1 MTIIGVIFMCKNKC
15 HLKPNRCCALCQDLE
30 KEDINDTYGTY
41 SRGWDGEGEYGD
53 GDKVYATDSNTYYD
67 S

>member
-1 MTIIGVIFMCKNKC
+1 MCKNKC
-15 HLKPNRCCALCQDLE
+15 HLKPNRCRALCQDLE

-41 SRGWDGEGEYGD
+41 SRGWDREGEYED
-53 GDKVYATDSNTYYD
+53 GDSVYVTDSNTYYA